1 MRNRERKDTDLA
13 MRGQACIVTKAG
25 LVLAVN
31 GDDLCGA
38 HDSRATSA
46 ADVGPCADR
55 SRDEMH
61 RCEIRSVTAKLA
73 DCHDAKLCRFVAAI
87 PWTPSTSFH
96 MNAMKPDMWP
106 RDLTA
111 VSTKLGR
118 SSFE

>member
-1 MRNRERKDTDLA
+1 MRNRERKGTDLA

-46 ADVGPCADR
+46 AVVGLCASR
-55 SRDEMH
+55 SRDEKH
-61 RCEIRSVTAKLA
+61 RCERRSVTARFA
-73 DCHDAKLCRFVAAI
+73 DWHDTKLCRFVAARS
-87 PWTPSTSFH
+87 WTRSTSFH
-96 MNAMKPDMWP
+96 MNAMNPDMWP

-111 VSTKLGR
+111 VSTQLGF